1 MAIYRDGTKR
11 WRYRWQE
18 TQPDRSVLKL
28 SGTPKVNTKL
38 GAQEAERKAVA
49 DARQPKTSARPAA
62 PTLKDYAPTFMSTW
76 AIRNKPSERAA
87 KESVLRV
94 HLLPAL
100 GDKLLDQITTLDV
113 TELVAKLLGPDPAK
127 PLRSAKRVNNIL
139 NVLSKLLREA
149 QEAELIAV
157 LPKLRTLKIGTTA
170 FEFWTFED
178 FEKLLA
184 SSEAEPEWRAAI
196 LVAGEAGLRAGEVAA
211 LRWEDINPRSKVL
224 TVSRTDWRGEVGTPK
239 GADIRHVPMTSR
251 LAEALRSIRHLRG
264 ELVFCREDGSRLT
277 TTNMRAALKRQEKR
291 AGLPAGAKWHKL
303 RHTFCSHLAM
313 RGAPIVSIKEL
324 AGHKSVAVTNRY
336 MHLAPGRTRSAIDL
350 LEARG

>member
-1 MAIYRDGTKR
+1 
-11 WRYRWQE
+11 
-18 TQPDRSVLKL
+18 
-28 SGTPKVNTKL
+28 
-38 GAQEAERKAVA
+38 
-49 DARQPKTSARPAA
+49 
-62 PTLKDYAPTFMSTW
+62 MSTW
-76 AIRNKPSERAA
+76 AVRNKLSERAA

-100 GDKLLDQITTLDV
+100 RNKPLDQITTLDV

-196 LVAGEAGLRAGEVAA
+196 LVAGEAGLRAGEVAP
-211 LRWEDINPRSKVL
+211 LRWEDV
-224 TVSRTDWRGEVGTPK
+224 TV
-239 GADIRHVPMTSR
+239 
-251 LAEALRSIRHLRG
+251 
-264 ELVFCREDGSRLT
+264 
-277 TTNMRAALKRQEKR
+277 RQ
-291 AGLPAGAKWHKL
+291 W
-303 RHTFCSHLAM
+303 T
-313 RGAPIVSIKEL
+313 
-324 AGHKSVAVTNRY
+324 
-336 MHLAPGRTRSAIDL
+336 
-350 LEARG
+350 